1 MAATSIAVD
10 PITTEVIRSA
20 FSSAADE
27 MNAGLIRSAYTPIIY
42 ELKDCSVALLDA
54 DHRVLGQS
62 SGLPIFLGNLEICTR
77 LTEEWYG
84 REAWRPGDVWIMN
97 DSYLAGTHLND
108 VTVFGPIFH
117 DEALVGFAASR
128 AHWLDVGAKDPGA
141 PMDSTEIFQEGL
153 RLGPTRL
160 VEGGMP
166 RRDML
171 DLLSRNSR
179 FPQPMLG
186 DLQAQMACVRIG
198 EQRLGAIIDRFGM
211 PTVTAARDR
220 IYEQTE
226 RLEREIVEAIP
237 DGVYTAE
244 GCLDDD
250 GIRLGEPVWVRVRVE
265 VAGDRMIVDLGE
277 SSDLRGGPVN
287 CGEAQAISACR
298 VAFKLLVDP
307 SRPTDGGSFRALEV
321 RVRRGSVL
329 AAEAPAP
336 CAWYFTPLGLLIDLV
351 VKALAP
357 VLPERAAAA
366 SYGDSM
372 IFMVAGLDHR
382 TGGGFF
388 HIEPTTGG
396 WGGWSTGDGE
406 SALINS
412 VNAGMKDL
420 PIEVLETRL
429 PMRMTEY
436 RIRPDSGGA
445 GRFRGGHGVIREFAF
460 DCEEAYVSLWWE
472 RSRTPAW
479 GLAGGADGAGPDVV
493 VNPGREDE
501 RHLLK
506 AARLRVGRGDVIR
519 GLTGGGGGYGDPAE
533 RQQEAIA
540 RDVRDGVVSREHAR
554 STYGWDGR

>member
-1 MAATSIAVD
+1 
-10 PITTEVIRSA
+10 
-20 FSSAADE
+20 
-27 MNAGLIRSAYTPIIY
+27 
-42 ELKDCSVALLDA
+42 
-54 DHRVLGQS
+54 
-62 SGLPIFLGNLEICTR
+62 
-77 LTEEWYG
+77 
-84 REAWRPGDVWIMN
+84 
-97 DSYLAGTHLND
+97 
-108 VTVFGPIFH
+108 
-117 DEALVGFAASR
+117 
-128 AHWLDVGAKDPGA
+128 
-141 PMDSTEIFQEGL
+141 
-153 RLGPTRL
+153 
-160 VEGGMP
+160 
-166 RRDML
+166 ML

-226 RLEREIVEAIP
+226 RLEREIVAAIP

-307 SRPTDGGSFRALEV
+307 ARPTDGGSFRALEV

-396 WGGWSTGDGE
+396 WGAWSTGRRRERAHQQRQRRDEGPADRGARDAPADAHDGATASVRTRAE
-406 SALINS
+406 RGGSAAATAS
-412 VNAGMKDL
+412 SASSPSTARRRTCRSGGSARAR
-420 PIEVLETRL
+420 PPGASRRVLTAPGRTSSSTRAA
-429 PMRMTEY
+429 RTSATCS
-436 RIRPDSGGA
+436 RPRGCVSGGA
-445 GRFRGGHGVIREFAF
+445 
-460 DCEEAYVSLWWE
+460 
-472 RSRTPAW
+472 T
-479 GLAGGADGAGPDVV
+479 
-493 VNPGREDE
+493 
-501 RHLLK
+501 
-506 AARLRVGRGDVIR
+506 
-519 GLTGGGGGYGDPAE
+519 
-533 RQQEAIA
+533 
-540 RDVRDGVVSREHAR
+540 
-554 STYGWDGR
+554 